1 MTEQEINA
9 IVAAQR
15 KYFQTGATLPV
26 SFRVD
31 ALRKLYDA
39 VSGSEKEIHDALRK
53 DLGKGGFE
61 SYMCETGLVLEEI
74 SYMLKHV
81 RRFAGEKRVRTPL
94 AQFHS
99 RSYKKPSPYGV
110 TLIMSPWNYPFM
122 LTLSPLVDALA
133 AGNTA
138 VVKPSAYS
146 PNTSEVIRQILAK
159 CFEPQYVSVVT
170 GGRAENTC
178 LLHEH
183 FDYIFFTGSQSVGKE
198 VMRSAAD
205 HLTPVTLELGGKSP
219 CIVDQTANIKL
230 AARRIVFG
238 KYLNCGQTCVAP
250 DYIYCHRS
258 VRDRLIKEIQKQIR
272 KQFGKKPLDNKDYG
286 KIINEKHFDR
296 ILGLI
301 DKEKVVFGGNC
312 DRDALRIEPTVMDNV
327 TFSDAVMQE
336 EIFGPVMPILTFDS
350 LDEVIRNVNAM
361 PHPLALYLF
370 TSSKAAAKKVTAR
383 CGFGGGCIND
393 TIIHLA
399 TTEMGF
405 GGFGESGM
413 GSYHGKTGSADSARA
428 AWALTMERPALIHLP
443 TIRASWIKR
452 PGSIFPCD
460 ISPTGKCTR
469 KWCGFS

>member
-1 MTEQEINA
+1 MTEREINGL
-9 IVAAQR
+9 VAKQR

-26 SFRVD
+26 STRIT
-31 ALRKLYDA
+31 ALRGLYDTI
-39 VSGSEKEIHDALRK
+39 SRYENEIHDALKK
-53 DLGKGGFE
+53 DLGKSGFE
-61 SYMCETGLVLEEI
+61 SYMCETGLVLDEI
-74 SYMLKHV
+74 SYMLKHI
-81 RRFAGEKRVRTPL
+81 RRFAREKRVRTPL

-99 RSYKKPSPYGV
+99 RSFKKPSPYGV

-122 LTLSPLVDALA
+122 LTLSPLADALA

-146 PNTSEVIRQILAK
+146 PYTSEIIMKILSQ
-159 CFEPQYVSVVT
+159 CFDPQYVAVVT

-178 LLHEH
+178 LLREH
-183 FDYIFFTGSQSVGKE
+183 FDYIFFTGSQAVGKE
-198 VMRSAAD
+198 VMRNAAE

-219 CIVDQTANIKL
+219 CIVDQSANIRL

-258 VRDRLIKEIQKQIR
+258 VKDALVKEIKQQIQIQYGR
-272 KQFGKKPLDNKDYG
+272 EPLHNPDYG

-301 DKEKVVFGGNC
+301 EERKTVHGGNS
-312 DRDALRIEPTVMDNV
+312 DRKALRIEPTVLDNV
-327 TFSDAVMQE
+327 TFSDPVMQE
-336 EIFGPVMPILTFDS
+336 EIFGPVMPILVFDS
-350 LDEVIRNVNAM
+350 LEEVIEKINAM
-361 PHPLALYLF
+361 PHPLALYFF
-370 TSSKAAAKKVTAR
+370 TSDKAAAKEVTSR

-413 GSYHGKTGSADSARA
+413 GAYHGKTGFDTFSHYKSIVDKKT
-428 AWALTMERPALIHLP
+428 WLDLP
-443 TIRASWIKR
+443 MRYQ
-452 PGSIFPCD
+452 PY
-460 ISPTGKCTR
+460 R
-469 KWCGFS
+469 KMHEKMVRFFLK